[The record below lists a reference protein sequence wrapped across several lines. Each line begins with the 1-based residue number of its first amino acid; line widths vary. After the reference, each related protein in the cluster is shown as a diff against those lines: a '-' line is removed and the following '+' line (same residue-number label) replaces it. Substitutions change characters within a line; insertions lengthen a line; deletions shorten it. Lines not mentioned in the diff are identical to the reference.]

1 MNNMKKGTL
10 SILVCMLMMLTAI
23 APISATAL
31 PEKTTHPLVKGN
43 TLYVGGS
50 GPNNYTK
57 IQDAI
62 DNASNGDTVFV
73 FDDSSPYYESVHIG
87 KSITLQGENKYSTV
101 IDNSH
106 TVSNGVGIST
116 DNVTV
121 TGFTIQN
128 GGTGVNIGGPESTA
142 SHNIV
147 TDNIFLNRSAGVDIF
162 YGSPTNTEFTNYG
175 YNIIVNNVIS
185 YTKFYGIRIVFGRN
199 NLVARNTISP
209 AGNYN
214 NSYGYG
220 FGIDVSGVYNNIS
233 YNNVSNN
240 YQFGIAI
247 GESYKNEIFRNNIE
261 KNRLYGLVIEA
272 GSADRIIQNNFI
284 GNRRS
289 AVFNQQIKFYPKKQI
304 LLYPFLPCLWRENY
318 WNKPRTLPYI
328 VRGTIGYM
336 GLFYIL
342 FWAKYNIL
350 PTNFVRLDVSPAQA
364 PYTIP

>member
-1 MNNMKKGTL
+1 MKKGAL
-10 SILVCMLMMLTAI
+10 SILVCMLMMVTAI
-23 APISATAL
+23 VPISATTL

-43 TLYVGGS
+43 TLYVGGL

-73 FDDSSPYYESVHIG
+73 FDDSSPYHESLYVS
-87 KSITLQGENKYSTV
+87 KSITLHGENTYSTV

-106 TVSNGVGIST
+106 TVSHGVVIST

-121 TGFTIQN
+121 TGFTFQN
-128 GGTGVNIGGPESTA
+128 GGTGVYIGGIGSTA

-147 TDNIFLNRSAGVDIF
+147 DHNIFLNRSAGVDIF
-162 YGSPTNTEFTNYG
+162 YGSPTKPEFTNYG
-175 YNIIVNNVIS
+175 YNIISNNVIS
-185 YTKFYGIRIVFGRN
+185 YTKAYGIRIVDGRN
-199 NLVARNTISP
+199 NLVSRNTISP
-209 AGNYN
+209 VDNYN

-240 YQFGIAI
+240 YRFGIVI
-247 GESYKNEIFRNNIE
+247 GESYKNEIFRNTIE
-261 KNRLYGLVIEA
+261 KNGMYGLVIEA

-289 AVFNQQIKFYPKKQI
+289 AGFEQQIKYYPKAQI
-304 LLYPFLPCLWRENY
+304 VRYPFLPCLWRENY
-318 WNKPRTLPYI
+318 WNKPRSFPYI
-328 VRGTIGYM
+328 IRGSIGYM
-336 GLFYIL
+336 GMYSML
-342 FWAKYNIL
+342 FWAKFNII
-350 PTNFVRLDVSPAQA
+350 PTNFIRLDVSPAQV
-364 PYTIP
+364 PYPIS